1 MPDEIDEAFARLGPK
16 FVEPRPVQREILR
29 QVMADRPKLALI
41 EAPTGIG
48 KSPLALAYA
57 GLTNAG
63 FTAVLTAT
71 ISLQEQ
77 YAADFPDVVI
87 CKGRGNFPC
96 EDNRLTA
103 AEGTCTVKKGVTC
116 GSEYYEMKAKVKAAN
131 QIVANYAI
139 YLNEL
144 FYTQSL
150 FGRRDLRPDLLVCDE
165 AHRLLDQLT
174 SFETRTLDMDLAE
187 KLLGRG
193 HPNLYTLEDGKDWCQ
208 EFVDKIA
215 GQAEDAV
222 IQQDKKARQ
231 WIKLKRQ
238 VGAILSAPDDL
249 ILLKSGRVLEV
260 SPLWPKKAA
269 RTLIRSAHNVILMS
283 ATLFGGHL
291 LADLLGL
298 TDPFVVSPDVVRA
311 SQVDLA
317 GLPPERAYNYYTVPS
332 PFPADRWPVHYRP
345 IAALS
350 KSAPASAWDAMA
362 EEIHRYV
369 HEYHQTKGVIHVAS
383 GRQVEQ
389 LSRRVRNCVSCR
401 DRLIRPQSGV
411 PRADTIDRY
420 RRGPPGTWLIHYSVG
435 EGEDFRDDLC
445 RIQLVA
451 KVPYPDL
458 GDRLTKLRSDEPG
471 LGKKMYAAMTL
482 NKLAQTAGRIM
493 RHNKDYGETI
503 ILDANFKRLWI
514 WNGQLAPSWFGPLL
528 RM

>member
-1 MPDEIDEAFARLGPK
+1 
-16 FVEPRPVQREILR
+16 
-29 QVMADRPKLALI
+29 
-41 EAPTGIG
+41 
-48 KSPLALAYA
+48 
-57 GLTNAG
+57 
-63 FTAVLTAT
+63 LTAT

-77 YAADFPDVVI
+77 YAADFPDIVI

-96 EDNRLTA
+96 TANGLTA
-103 AEGTCTVKKGVTC
+103 AEGECTVRKGATC
-116 GSEYYEMKAKVKAAN
+116 DSEYYEMKAKVKAATR
-131 QIVANYAI
+131 IVANYSI

-150 FGRRDLRPDLLVCDE
+150 FGHRDLRPDLLVCDE

-174 SFETRTLDMDLAE
+174 SFETRTLDVDLAE
-187 KLLGRG
+187 KLWKM
-193 HPNLYTLEDGKDWCQ
+193 NFADFDSLEDGQAWCH
-208 EFVDKIA
+208 EWGDKIA
-215 GQAEDAV
+215 GQAEAAV
-222 IQQDKKARQ
+222 IQQDKRARL
-231 WIKLKRQ
+231 WIRLRRQ
-238 VGAILSAPDDL
+238 VDAILSAPDDL
-249 ILLKSGRVLEV
+249 ILLKSGRILEV
-260 SPLWPKKAA
+260 SPLWPKQAA

-298 TDPFVVSPDVVRA
+298 GDPLCAESGN
-311 SQVDLA
+311 SSNNLHT
-317 GLPPERAYNYYTVPS
+317 NYQFYTVPS
-332 PFPADRWPVHYRP
+332 PFPTDRWPVHYRP

-350 KSAPASAWDAMA
+350 KSAPLSAWDAMA

-389 LSRRVRNCVSCR
+389 LSRRIRDCVSCR
-401 DRLIRPQSGV
+401 DRLVRPQSGV
-411 PRADTIDRY
+411 PRADTIDLY

-493 RHNKDYGETI
+493 RHDKDYGETI
-503 ILDANFKRLWI
+503 ILDANFKRLWT

>member
-1 MPDEIDEAFARLGPK
+1 MPDEIDEAFDRLGPK
-16 FVEPRPVQREILR
+16 FVEPRPVQREVLR
-29 QVMADRPKLALI
+29 QLISDRPKLTLL
-41 EAPTGIG
+41 EMPTGCG

-63 FTAVLTAT
+63 LTAVLTAT

-77 YAADFPDVVI
+77 YANDFPDVVI

-96 EDNRLTA
+96 EDNGLTA

-116 GSEYYEMKAKVKAAN
+116 ASEYYEMKAKVKAASR
-131 QIVANYAI
+131 IVANYSI

-150 FGRRDLRPDLLVCDE
+150 FGHRDLRPDLLVCDE

-187 KLLGRG
+187 KLLKTRFFGFDS
-193 HPNLYTLEDGKDWCQ
+193 LADGKDWCG
-208 EFVDKIA
+208 ECGDKIA
-215 GQAEDAV
+215 DKAEDAV
-222 IQQDKKARQ
+222 IQQDKRARQ

-238 VGAILSAPDDL
+238 VDAILQAPDDL

-298 TDPFVVSPDVVRA
+298 ATPTT
-311 SQVDLA
+311 LTNETYTT
-317 GLPPERAYNYYTVPS
+317 GYNYYTVPS

-383 GRQVEQ
+383 GRQVER
-389 LSRRVRNCVSCR
+389 LSRRVRDCVSCR
-401 DRLIRPQSGV
+401 DRLVRPQSGV
-411 PRADTIDRY
+411 PRADTIDSY

-435 EGEDFRDDLC
+435 EGEDFRDDMC
-445 RIQLVA
+445 RIQLIA

-493 RHNKDYGETI
+493 RHDKDYGETI
-503 ILDANFKRLWI
+503 ILDANFKRLWT

>member
-1 MPDEIDEAFARLGPK
+1 MPDEIDEAFQRLGPK
-16 FVEPRPVQREILR
+16 FAEPRPVQREILR

-48 KSPLALAYA
+48 KSALALAHA
-57 GLTNAG
+57 DLTNAHL
-63 FTAVLTAT
+63 TAVLTAT

-77 YAADFPDVVI
+77 YSADFPDMVV

-96 EDNRLTA
+96 EDNGLTA

-116 GSEYYEMKAKVKAAN
+116 GSEYYEMRAKVKYAN
-131 QIVANYAI
+131 RIVANYAI

-144 FYTQSL
+144 FYTRSL
-150 FGRRDLRPDLLVCDE
+150 FGHRDLRPDLLVCDE

-174 SFETRTLDMDLAE
+174 SFETRMLDIELAE
-187 KLLGRG
+187 KLIGASFLDL
-193 HPNLYTLEDGKDWCQ
+193 PDLEYAKFWCRDYIT
-208 EFVDKIA
+208 EIA
-215 GQAEDAV
+215 CKAEDAV
-222 IQQDKKARQ
+222 ILQDKRARQ

-238 VGAILSAPDDL
+238 VDGILSAPDDL

-298 TDPFVVSPDVVRA
+298 GDPRLGGAKVGSDGTVPD
-311 SQVDLA
+311 
-317 GLPPERAYNYYTVPS
+317 YNYYTVPS

-350 KSAPASAWDAMA
+350 KSAPASAWDAIA

-389 LSRRVRNCVSCR
+389 LSRRVRDCVSCR
-401 DRLIRPQSGV
+401 DRLVRPQSGV
-411 PRADTIDRY
+411 TRADTIDSY

-482 NKLAQTAGRIM
+482 NTLAQTAGRIM
-493 RHNKDYGETI
+493 RHQKDYGETI
-503 ILDANFKRLWI
+503 ILDANFGRLWK
-514 WNGQLAPSWFGPLL
+514 WNGSLAPSWFGPLL

>member
-1 MPDEIDEAFARLGPK
+1 MPDEIDEAFSRLGPK
-16 FVEPRPVQREILR
+16 FAEPRPVQREILR

-57 GLTNAG
+57 ELTNAG
-63 FTAVLTAT
+63 LTAVLTAT

-77 YAADFPDVVI
+77 YAGDFPDIVI

-96 EDNRLTA
+96 EDNGLTA
-103 AEGTCTVKKGVTC
+103 AEGTCTVRKGVTC
-116 GSEYYEMKAKVKAAN
+116 KSKYYEMKAKVKAASR
-131 QIVANYAI
+131 IVANYSI

-150 FGRRDLRPDLLVCDE
+150 FGHRDLRPDLLVCDE

-174 SFETRTLDMDLAE
+174 SFETRILDGDRAT
-187 KLLGRG
+187 KLLGDLV
-193 HPNLYTLEDGKDWCQ
+193 PFWDTLTDAKMWCA
-208 EFVDKIA
+208 EYEGKIA
-215 GQAEDAV
+215 DKAEDAV
-222 IQQDKKARQ
+222 IQRDKRARQ

-238 VGAILSAPDDL
+238 VDAIIQAPDDL

-269 RTLIRSAHNVILMS
+269 QTLIRSAHNVILMS

-298 TDPFVVSPDVVRA
+298 DHPNLGSVDVGWEPGY
-311 SQVDLA
+311 Q
-317 GLPPERAYNYYTVPS
+317 YYTVPS
-332 PFPADRWPVHYRP
+332 PFLADRWPVHYRP

-350 KSAPASAWDAMA
+350 KSAPTSAWDAMA

-389 LSRRVRNCVSCR
+389 LSRRVRDCVSCR
-401 DRLIRPQSGV
+401 DRLVRPQSGV
-411 PRADTIDRY
+411 PRADTIDLY

-493 RHNKDYGETI
+493 RHDKDYGETI
-503 ILDANFKRLWI
+503 ILDENFKRLWT

>member
-1 MPDEIDEAFARLGPK
+1 MDEISQTFTRLGPK
-16 FVEPRPVQREILR
+16 FTEPRPVQHEILR

-48 KSPLALAYA
+48 KSPLAMAYA
-57 GLTNAG
+57 DLTNSHL
-63 FTAVLTAT
+63 TAVLTAT

-77 YAADFPDVVI
+77 YANDFPGMVI

-96 EDNRLTA
+96 TANGLTA
-103 AEGTCTVKKGVTC
+103 AEGECTVRKGATC
-116 GSEYYEMKAKVKAAN
+116 ESGYYEMRAAVKAASR
-131 QIVANYAI
+131 IAANYSI

-150 FGRRDLRPDLLVCDE
+150 FGHRDLRPDLLVCDE

-174 SFETRTLDMDLAE
+174 AFETRKLDLDLAK
-187 KLLGRG
+187 KLFPVSTSKQRFPDL
-193 HPNLYTLEDGKDWCQ
+193 HTLAEGKEWCREYGDG
-208 EFVDKIA
+208 VA
-215 GQAEDAV
+215 GWAEDAV
-222 IQQDKKARQ
+222 IQQDKRARQ
-231 WIKLKRQ
+231 WIALKRQ
-238 VGAILSAPDDL
+238 VDAILSAPDDL

-283 ATLFGGHL
+283 ATLYGGHL

-298 TDPFVVSPDVVRA
+298 SSLSDNFGNGNDT
-311 SQVDLA
+311 
-317 GLPPERAYNYYTVPS
+317 YHYYTVPS
-332 PFPADRWPVHYRP
+332 PFPSDRWPVHYRP
-345 IAALS
+345 VAALS
-350 KSAPASAWDAMA
+350 KNADPSAWTAMA

-383 GRQVEQ
+383 ANQVDK
-389 LSRRVRNCVSCR
+389 LSGRVRDCPACR
-401 DRLIRPQSGV
+401 DRLVCPEPGV
-411 PRADTIDRY
+411 ARADTIDRF
-420 RRGPPGTWLIHYSVG
+420 RNGPPGTWLIHYSVG

-445 RIQLVA
+445 RIQLIA

-471 LGKKMYAAMTL
+471 MGKKMYAAMTL

-493 RHNKDYGETI
+493 RHDKDYGETI
-503 ILDANFKRLWI
+503 ILDANFKRLWT

-528 RM
+528 RV

>member
-1 MPDEIDEAFARLGPK
+1 MSDEIDGAFTRLGPK
-16 FVEPRPVQREILR
+16 FMAPRPVQREVLR
-29 QVMADRPKLALI
+29 QIMLDRPKLSLI
-41 EAPTGIG
+41 EMPTGCG

-57 GLTNAG
+57 ELTNAHL
-63 FTAVLTAT
+63 TAVLTAT

-77 YAADFPDVVI
+77 YAGDFPDIVI

-96 EDNRLTA
+96 EDNGLTA
-103 AEGTCTVKKGVTC
+103 AEGTCTVRKGMTC
-116 GSEYYEMKAKVKAAN
+116 ESEYYEMRTKVKAASR
-131 QIVANYAI
+131 IVANYSI

-144 FYTQSL
+144 FYTSSL
-150 FGRRDLRPDLLVCDE
+150 FGHSGLRPDLLVCDE

-174 SFETRTLDMDLAE
+174 SFETRTLDMELAKKLFLVSTSRQKFPDLNTLAE
-187 KLLGRG
+187 
-193 HPNLYTLEDGKDWCQ
+193 GKEWCR
-208 EFVDKIA
+208 EYDDKIKDK
-215 GQAEDAV
+215 AEDAV
-222 IQQDKKARQ
+222 IQQDKRARQ
-231 WIKLKRQ
+231 WIRLKRQ
-238 VGAILSAPDDL
+238 VEGILSAPDDL

-260 SPLWPKKAA
+260 SPLWPKQAA
-269 RTLIRSAHNVILMS
+269 QTLIRSAHNVILMS

-298 TDPFVVSPDVVRA
+298 
-311 SQVDLA
+311 A
-317 GLPPERAYNYYTVPS
+317 GPTTLTNETYTTGYHYYTVPS

-389 LSRRVRNCVSCR
+389 LSRRIRDCVSCR
-401 DRLIRPQSGV
+401 DRLVRPQSGV
-411 PRADTIDRY
+411 PRADTIDSY

-451 KVPYPDL
+451 KLPFADL
-458 GDRLTKLRSDEPG
+458 SDRLTRLRSEEPG
-471 LGKKMYAAMTL
+471 IGKKMYSAMAA
-482 NKLAQTAGRIM
+482 NKLAQIAGRIM
-493 RHNKDYGETI
+493 RHDKDFGETY
-503 ILDANFKRLWI
+503 ILDANFGRLYKWH
-514 WNGQLAPSWFGPLL
+514 QSLFPTWFHSLL
-528 RM
+528 RQ

>member
-1 MPDEIDEAFARLGPK
+1 
-16 FVEPRPVQREILR
+16 
-29 QVMADRPKLALI
+29 
-41 EAPTGIG
+41 
-48 KSPLALAYA
+48 
-57 GLTNAG
+57 
-63 FTAVLTAT
+63 
-71 ISLQEQ
+71 
-77 YAADFPDVVI
+77 VVV

-96 EDNRLTA
+96 EDNGLTA
-103 AEGTCTVKKGVTC
+103 AEGTCTVKKGITC
-116 GSEYYEMKAKVKAAN
+116 KSEYYEMKAKVKSASR
-131 QIVANYAI
+131 IVANYAI

-150 FGRRDLRPDLLVCDE
+150 FGHRDLRPDLLVCDE

-174 SFETRTLDMDLAE
+174 SFETRTLDVELAE
-187 KLLGRG
+187 KILLTARWPRLL
-193 HPNLYTLEDGKDWCQ
+193 HSLSEGKEWCA
-208 EFVDKIA
+208 ENASHIADK
-215 GQAEDAV
+215 AEDAV
-222 IQQDKKARQ
+222 IQQDKRARQ
-231 WIKLKRQ
+231 WIRLRRQ
-238 VGAILSAPDDL
+238 VEGILSAPDDL

-269 RTLIRSAHNVILMS
+269 RTLIQSAHNVILMS

-298 TDPFVVSPDVVRA
+298 NYAADVGWNAA
-311 SQVDLA
+311 SMVDE
-317 GLPPERAYNYYTVPS
+317 PSYNYYAVPS

-350 KSAPASAWDAMA
+350 KSAPTSAWNAMA
-362 EEIHRYV
+362 EEVHRYV

-389 LSRRVRNCVSCR
+389 LSRGVRDCVSCR
-401 DRLIRPQSGV
+401 DRLVRPQSGV
-411 PRADTIDRY
+411 PRADTIDSY

-493 RHNKDYGETI
+493 RHDKDYGETI
-503 ILDANFKRLWI
+503 ILDANFKRLWT

>member
-1 MPDEIDEAFARLGPK
+1 MTDEIEQAFQRLGPK
-16 FVEPRPVQREILR
+16 FAEPRPVQREILR

-48 KSPLALAYA
+48 KSALALAYA
-57 GLTNAG
+57 ELTNARL
-63 FTAVLTAT
+63 TAVLTAT

-77 YAADFPDVVI
+77 YSADFPDIVI

-96 EDNRLTA
+96 EDNGLTA

-116 GSEYYEMKAKVKAAN
+116 GSEYYEMRAKVKAAN
-131 QIVANYAI
+131 RIVANYSI

-150 FGRRDLRPDLLVCDE
+150 FGHQNLRPDLLVCDE

-174 SFETRTLDMDLAE
+174 SFETRTLDLDLAE
-187 KLLGRG
+187 KLWKMRFSDFGS
-193 HPNLYTLEDGKDWCQ
+193 LEDGKAWCR
-208 EFVDKIA
+208 EWGDKIA
-215 GQAEDAV
+215 DYAETAV
-222 IQQDKKARQ
+222 IQQDKRARQ
-231 WIKLKRQ
+231 WVKLKRQ
-238 VGAILSAPDDL
+238 VEGIISAPDDL

-298 TDPFVVSPDVVRA
+298 NYAAEVGWNAA
-311 SQVDLA
+311 SMVDE
-317 GLPPERAYNYYTVPS
+317 PSYNYYTVPS

-345 IAALS
+345 VAALS
-350 KSAPASAWDAMA
+350 KSAPTSAWDAMA

-389 LSRRVRNCVSCR
+389 LSRRVRDCVSCR
-401 DRLIRPQSGV
+401 DRLVRPQSGV
-411 PRADTIDRY
+411 PRADTIDLY
-420 RRGPPGTWLIHYSVG
+420 RRGPPGIWLIHYSVG

-493 RHNKDYGETI
+493 RHNKDFGETI
-503 ILDANFKRLWI
+503 ILDANFKRLWT

>member
-16 FVEPRPVQREILR
+16 FTEPRPVQREILR
-29 QVMADRPKLALI
+29 QVLADRPKLALI

-63 FTAVLTAT
+63 LTAVLTAT

-96 EDNRLTA
+96 EDNGLTA
-103 AEGTCTVKKGVTC
+103 AEGTCTVRKGATC
-116 GSEYYEMKAKVKAAN
+116 TSEYYEMRAKVKAAN
-131 QIVANYAI
+131 QIVANYSI

-150 FGRRDLRPDLLVCDE
+150 FGHQDLRPDLLVCDE

-174 SFETRTLDMDLAE
+174 SFETRTLDMELAE

-193 HPNLYTLEDGKDWCQ
+193 HPNLYTLEDGKTWCW
-208 EFVDKIA
+208 EFTDKIA
-215 GQAEDAV
+215 DKAEDAV

-238 VGAILSAPDDL
+238 VEGILSAPDDL

-269 RTLIRSAHNVILMS
+269 KTLIRSAHNVILMS

-298 TDPFVVSPDVVRA
+298 GDARSGGTEDGASP
-311 SQVDLA
+311 
-317 GLPPERAYNYYTVPS
+317 GYNYYTVPS

-350 KSAPASAWDAMA
+350 KSAPPSAWDAMA

-389 LSRRVRNCVSCR
+389 LSRRVRDCVSCR
-401 DRLIRPQSGV
+401 DRLVRPQSGV
-411 PRADTIDRY
+411 PRADTIDSY

-445 RIQLVA
+445 RIQLIA

-493 RHNKDYGETI
+493 RHQKDYGETI
-503 ILDANFKRLWI
+503 ILDANFKRLWT